1 MTFLN
6 NYVIIFGST
15 SIFFGEG
22 GIALKKR
29 DVYVLPDGRE
39 FHVEDSSRP
48 AVLIPFSQIFW
59 MGNNTGVVVGDPVV
73 IPDPKWFPEI
83 IAETT
88 EGKSRLLP
96 EDQWPRINAEMTLVR
111 GLAGVVDY
119 TKETIEQYMNRLHAP
134 GIAV

>member
-1 MTFLN
+1 M
-6 NYVIIFGST
+6 
-15 SIFFGEG
+15 
-22 GIALKKR
+22 ALKKR
-29 DVYVLPDGRE
+29 DVYILPDGRE

-73 IPDPKWFPEI
+73 IPDPEWFPEI
-83 IAETT
+83 IAETI

-96 EDQWPRINAEMTLVR
+96 EDQWPRIHAEMTLVR
-111 GLAGVVDY
+111 GLAGVVDC
-119 TKETIEQYMNRLHAP
+119 TKETIEQYMNRLHVL